1 MPQPFRGD
9 LNTVQRA
16 SNVVAEKQS
25 LAIGSLLSRPL
36 YRLHQF
42 SVLHDC

>member
-1 MPQPFRGD
+1 MPQPFRGN

-25 LAIGSLLSRPL
+25 LAIGSLPPRPL
-36 YRLHQF
+36 YRLHQLGI
-42 SVLHDC
+42 LHDR